1 MNVSGI
7 SNSSDYQQVCNGRS
21 KERTSAPVSFGYG
34 EDSYTSSVAAS
45 YIQKQQQ
52 EKAQQALAQKK
63 KDQWRQF
70 GWDVLKGITIGGSL
84 LLLAYLGLAK
94 TKGGKEI
101 MQSCSSNNTELASV
115 DFGDKIKDTYYKTN
129 VSSKE
134 VLANIEKMPITSQAR
149 QACTNALIS
158 ANASTRSSIKC
169 FQKATSS
176 GILLYGLPGVGKS
189 YSARKFVEAFG
200 GKYVELDV
208 NSFKS
213 AYVGESTKNID
224 RQILP
229 IINEAKEHPDT
240 PYFIIM
246 DEADALLADTN
257 DSSGTN
263 NEMRSIFLQRMDA
276 AQLPP
281 NVKYILTTNFPE
293 KITAAAVRTGRLKSI
308 KTNNPSYDNLK
319 NIYKSFL
326 EDTYGDQIKDK
337 DLEYI
342 INMIPDRYGL
352 LGPAHTKA
360 VSEALGSILLQKTE
374 SEQMSYKFTLEEL
387 KEAFKSA
394 HNTAISEYSAR
405 CNQVKPSETTSYDI
419 DPNNIAFTKNIAK
432 VCLLKMGKKELAE
445 NKTTINLLANNVPCE
460 LMSKVIASIN
470 GDTITKDNIDI
481 AITKLATDG
490 FNINKTIED
499 MQQRID
505 ELAEE
510 QENQSKQ
517 TS

>member
-7 SNSSDYQQVCNGRS
+7 SNSSDYQQVYAGRS

-158 ANASTRSSIKC
+158 ANASTRNIKC

-308 KTNNPSYDNLK
+308 KTNNPSYKNLK

-326 EDTYGDQIKDK
+326 KDTYGDQIKDK

-360 VSEALGSILLQKTE
+360 VSEALGNILLQKTE

-394 HNTAISEYSAR
+394 HNTAITEYLDR
-405 CNQVKPSETTSYDI
+405 CKQVKPSETTSYDI

-470 GDTITKDNIDI
+470 GDTITKDNIAI
-481 AITKLATDG
+481 ALNKLASEG
-490 FNINKTIED
+490 YNINKTIED

>member
-7 SNSSDYQQVCNGRS
+7 SNSSDYQQVYAGRS

-158 ANASTRSSIKC
+158 ANASTRNIKC

-308 KTNNPSYDNLK
+308 KTNNPSYKNLK
-319 NIYKSFL
+319 NIYKNFL
-326 EDTYGDQIKDK
+326 KENYGEQIKTK
-337 DLEYI
+337 DLNAI
-342 INMIPDRYGL
+342 INDIPLRYGL

-360 VSEALGSILLQKTE
+360 VSEALGNILLQKTE
-374 SEQMSYKFTLEEL
+374 SEQTSYKFTLDEL
-387 KEAFKSA
+387 KKAFADA
-394 HNTAISEYSAR
+394 HNAAITEYLDR
-405 CNQVKPSETTSYDI
+405 CKQVKVSETTSYDV
-419 DPNNIAFTKNIAK
+419 DLDNEEFAKNVAK
-432 VCLLKMGKKELAE
+432 VCLIKKNKQDLAKS
-445 NKTTINLLANNVPCE
+445 NDAVTLLANFVPCE
-460 LMSKVIASIN
+460 LMPKVIDLIN

-490 FNINKTIED
+490 FNINKPIED
-499 MQQRID
+499 MQKQINK
-505 ELAEE
+505 LAEE
-510 QENQSKQ
+510 QES
-517 TS
+517 

>member
-7 SNSSDYQQVCNGRS
+7 SNSSDYQQVYAGRS

-63 KDQWRQF
+63 KEQWKQF

-158 ANASTRSSIKC
+158 ANASTRNIKC

-308 KTNNPSYDNLK
+308 KTNNPSYDNLR
-319 NIYKSFL
+319 NIYRKFL
-326 EDTYGDQIKDK
+326 EENYGEQIKTK
-337 DLEYI
+337 DLDAI
-342 INMIPDRYGL
+342 IKDIPNRYGL

-360 VSEALGSILLQKTE
+360 VSEALGNILLQKTE
-374 SEQMSYKFTLEEL
+374 SEQTSYKFKPEEL
-387 KEAFKSA
+387 ENAFAYA
-394 HNTAISEYSAR
+394 HNAAITEYSAR
-405 CNQVKPSETTSYDI
+405 CKQVKPSETTSYDI
-419 DPNNIAFTKNIAK
+419 DPDNKEFAKNIAK
-432 VCLLKMGKKELAE
+432 VCLIANNKKSLAT
-445 NKTTINLLANNVPCE
+445 NKDTLELLANQVPCE
-460 LMSKVIASIN
+460 LMPKVIDLIN
-470 GDTITKDNIDI
+470 GNTITKDNIDI
-481 AITKLATDG
+481 AITKLANDG

-499 MQQRID
+499 MQSKID
-505 ELAEE
+505 ALAQK
-510 QENQSKQ
+510 QES
-517 TS
+517 